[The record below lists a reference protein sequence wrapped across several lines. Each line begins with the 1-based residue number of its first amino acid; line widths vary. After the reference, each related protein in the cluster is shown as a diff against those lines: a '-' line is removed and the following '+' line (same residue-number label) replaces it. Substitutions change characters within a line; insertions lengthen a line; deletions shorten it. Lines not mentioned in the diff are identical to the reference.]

1 MNRTSF
7 VMMKL
12 KKIQYNSKKNI
23 ITALVKTDKNIV
35 IRKVQLFCQKVEL
48 LLRKNKIKN
57 LSVGFL

>member
-7 VMMKL
+7 FMMKL